1 MISQFKSKR
10 ALKEIRKMKLKRKKM
25 NTIRAKIKY
34 ENSPKRSLLYAIDR
48 RTIGQQM
55 ISKKILSPSNA

>member
-1 MISQFKSKR
+1 VISQFKSKK

-34 ENSPKRSLLYAIDR
+34 ENSPKRNLLNAIDR
-48 RTIGQQM
+48 RTIGQQI
-55 ISKKILSPSNA
+55 ISKKILAPSNA

>member
-34 ENSPKRSLLYAIDR
+34 ENSPKRSLLNAIDR

>member
-1 MISQFKSKR
+1 
-10 ALKEIRKMKLKRKKM
+10 MKLKRKKM
-25 NTIRAKIKY
+25 NTLRARAKY
-34 ENSPKRSLLYAIDR
+34 ENSPKRNLLNAIDR